1 MTIHKDTLGLISWV
15 PKNISLKKTRAPES
29 SGNRFACISPYLSA
43 LIYWHSGI
51 RVPVVRWLR
60 QFFTPI
66 WPKIPKP
73 KVKIAAYSQCFG
85 SSSGDKYIWYR
96 LGVLFGCGRTSRLGR
111 TCLVSPWRNQGFID
125 PESPCWAHLSTL
137 FWDPKASHALAPKRP
152 DSPTAKG
159 STARAVYW
167 SQLPAE
173 SAWATQSPIAGCGTW
188 KCTGN
193 QVVKEYWRSLYWLGV
208 FLSIN
213 HGFGLGDKDPNPTQ
227 TLPGLVETYAFCQG
241 GFGKTRRDHKP
252 LLRFLR
258 FSEIQW
264 VQEWTFVTTEVC
276 ANPGHQVDVCAN
288 WFGRA
293 G

>member
-1 MTIHKDTLGLISWV
+1 MIS
-15 PKNISLKKTRAPES
+15 
-29 SGNRFACISPYLSA
+29 
-43 LIYWHSGI
+43 
-51 RVPVVRWLR
+51 
-60 QFFTPI
+60 
-66 WPKIPKP
+66 
-73 KVKIAAYSQCFG
+73 
-85 SSSGDKYIWYR
+85 
-96 LGVLFGCGRTSRLGR
+96 FGCVIWMWANVPIGANMFSIPLTKPGLHRSRVAVLG
-111 TCLVSPWRNQGFID
+111 TF
-125 PESPCWAHLSTL
+125 EHL
-137 FWDPKASHALAPKRP
+137 DPKASHALAPKRP